1 MPEETSGPPPKRRMR
16 APSLRRFAAGALA
29 SFVAVFGVLALRV
42 HGGEDPGLQSAAAAG
57 DATTTTSDSTSTSSA
72 TTTTDPYDTGTSS
85 DDDAAASDDTGADA
99 GVSSTPPV
107 STSAS

>member
-1 MPEETSGPPPKRRMR
+1 MPEETPEPPKRRMR

-42 HGGEDPGLQSAAAAG
+42 HGGDDPGLQSAAAASE
-57 DATTTTSDSTSTSSA
+57 ATTTTSDATSTSSTA
-72 TTTTDPYDTGTSS
+72 ADPYDTGTSS
-85 DDDAAASDDTGADA
+85 DDA
-99 GVSSTPPV
+99 GVSSTPPA